1 MYSKSLLLLLVC
13 FVAATMLVAGCG
25 DDAEKPT
32 DTTTAN
38 KPKPKPAT
46 NKPPITPK
54 ATTPAPK
61 PAAKPPVTPKATT
74 PEAKPAAKPPVTPK
88 PTTPPVTPKPATSAK
103 IKTGWS
109 DAQVG
114 TMVKYKMQNNVTM
127 TQEVIKVTDDTV
139 TVKMTTSMPA
149 MPTPMVRNHD
159 FPRYGKPGPDGKPP
173 EPKGKKLPDQTESD
187 MMGTMAIVMEL
198 VEFKK

>member
-1 MYSKSLLLLLVC
+1 V
-13 FVAATMLVAGCG
+13 
-25 DDAEKPT
+25 
-32 DTTTAN
+32 
-38 KPKPKPAT
+38 
-46 NKPPITPK
+46 
-54 ATTPAPK
+54 
-61 PAAKPPVTPKATT
+61 
-74 PEAKPAAKPPVTPK
+74 
-88 PTTPPVTPKPATSAK
+88 K

-127 TQEVIKVTDDTV
+127 TYEVAKVTDDTV

-173 EPKGKKLPDQTESD
+173 EPKGKKLPDQTLTVAGKPIKCEVWEIVTEAAGKKFTSKTSFSRDIPGWTVKTESD
-187 MMGTMAIVMEL
+187 MTGTMAIVMEL

>member
-1 MYSKSLLLLLVC
+1 MSQAINVLYCRLLHHRLETN
-13 FVAATMLVAGCG
+13 AAG
-25 DDAEKPT
+25 
-32 DTTTAN
+32 
-38 KPKPKPAT
+38 
-46 NKPPITPK
+46 
-54 ATTPAPK
+54 
-61 PAAKPPVTPKATT
+61 
-74 PEAKPAAKPPVTPK
+74 
-88 PTTPPVTPKPATSAK
+88 SF
-103 IKTGWS
+103 
-109 DAQVG
+109 
-114 TMVKYKMQNNVTM
+114 QNNVTM
-127 TQEVIKVTDDTV
+127 TQEVAKVTDDTV